1 MHTDVHVEEILSSG
15 NENEVEKKNPDPT
28 LDLKH
33 FFEQVPRSSGDKK
46 VKVKCGCCE

>member
-1 MHTDVHVEEILSSG
+1 MHADVQVEQISSG
-15 NENEVEKKNPDPT
+15 SEDEAEKKNTDPT

-46 VKVKCGCCE
+46 AKVKCGCCE

>member
-1 MHTDVHVEEILSSG
+1 MHADVHVEEISSG
-15 NENEVEKKNPDPT
+15 GEDEAEKKNPDPT

-46 VKVKCGCCE
+46 VKVKCECCE

>member
-1 MHTDVHVEEILSSG
+1 MHVDIHVEDISIGSEDKA
-15 NENEVEKKNPDPT
+15 EKKNQDPS

-46 VKVKCGCCE
+46 AKVKCECCK

>member
-1 MHTDVHVEEILSSG
+1 MHADVHIKDISSG
-15 NENEVEKKNPDPT
+15 SEDEVENKNQDPT

-46 VKVKCGCCE
+46 VKVKCECCE